1 MIKTFSDRTC
11 AFDCEWVPCPDTA
24 RRLLKLPAACS
35 DREAMAAMWK
45 FYGEKDAQRYGKEPK
60 PDERPFLKFV
70 LSKVVTIAAVVRS
83 VGRTGAI
90 HLELY
95 SRRVDARGE
104 GPLIA
109 EFLEL
114 VAQSQWQLWGF
125 NSAGADIPLLKQ
137 RAIALGVPCP
147 LFSKRPNKPWEGMD
161 YHDARNSD
169 AHMDILDLFGGFSGA
184 AKPSLNELA
193 VACGFPGKLEVA
205 GDDVAEMYL
214 EGRLGDIAE
223 YNETDAVTTHLVM
236 LRIGLHSGF
245 LTPEAYQ
252 HEVDAVEALVCEQIA
267 KEKAQFVNFLAVW
280 QG

>member
-11 AFDCEWVPCPDTA
+11 AFDCEWVPCTDTA
-24 RRLLKLPAACS
+24 RRLLNLPRECS
-35 DREAMAAMWK
+35 DRAAMEAIWK
-45 FYGEKDAQRYGKEPK
+45 FYSEKDALRYGKEPK
-60 PDERPFLKFV
+60 PEERPFLKYI

-83 VGRTGAI
+83 VDKAGAI

-95 SRRVDARGE
+95 SRRVDQSGE

-109 EFLEL
+109 GFLER
-114 VAQSQWQLWGF
+114 VAKSQWQLWGF
-125 NSAGADIPLLKQ
+125 NSAGADVPLLKQ

-147 LFSKRPNKPWEGMD
+147 LFSRRPNKPWEGMD

-169 AHMDILDLFGGFSGA
+169 AHMDILDILGGFSGA

-193 VACGFPGKLEVA
+193 VACGIPGKLDVA

-214 EGRLGDIAE
+214 EGRIGDIAE

-236 LRIGLHSGF
+236 LRIGLHTGF
-245 LTPEAYQ
+245 LTPQAYQ
-252 HEVDAVEALVCEQIA
+252 HEVDAAQALVREQIA
-267 KEKAQFVNFLAVW
+267 IGKVPFAKFLQVW
-280 QG
+280 QP